1 MKIQLLL
8 TGNELMAGDIVDS
21 NSSMIA
27 DFLGQHGWRIS
38 RKVTVG
44 DDLTLLVSE
53 IKTLCQNA
61 DVLVINGGLGPT
73 VDDLTAQALA
83 LAAGLELAEH
93 PAAMDHLHTWC
104 ERRNFVL
111 NQANLKQAI
120 LPVGC
125 DILANETG
133 SAVGIHM
140 RIDGCQ
146 IFATPG
152 VPSELRP
159 MFRHEV
165 IPQLLANFDSDSIET
180 RRLLVFGRGE
190 STLQE
195 MISDQYPQWP
205 QEIDL
210 GFRASMPALEVKLT
224 ASGAN
229 AAQLDNWQQR
239 LIDDIFQDT
248 YIANAPSSLAQATV
262 DALYKEQLRLATA
275 ESCTGGMIASQIT
288 DIPGASQVFEA
299 GWVTYSNAMKT
310 AQLGVDESMLE
321 TLGAVSED
329 VAIAMAESARQHSGA
344 DIAISVTGIAGPEG
358 GSEAKPVGLVWIAL
372 ANADQTRSYALHMP
386 YGRSLFRSWVSA
398 ICLDLVRRAALGY
411 TLQPSYLQRHLTK
424 TQDK

>member
-21 NSSMIA
+21 NSSMMA
-27 DFLGQHGWRIS
+27 DFLGQHGWRIE

-44 DDLTLLVSE
+44 DDIELLVSE
-53 IKTLCQNA
+53 IKTQSESA
-61 DVLVINGGLGPT
+61 DVLIINGGLGPT

-83 LAAGLELAEH
+83 LAAGTRLAEH
-93 PAAMDHLHTWC
+93 PGAIAHLNHWC

-111 NQANLKQAI
+111 NQANLKQAV
-120 LPVGC
+120 LPEGC
-125 DILANETG
+125 GILANESG

-140 RIDGCQ
+140 VINSCQ

-152 VPSELRP
+152 VPSELRA

-165 IPQLLANFDSDSIET
+165 LPKLQSDFSSDSIET

-195 MISDQYPQWP
+195 LISAQYPDWP
-205 QEIDL
+205 VAIDL

-224 ASGAN
+224 ASGDDTAL
-229 AAQLDNWQQR
+229 LDEWQQR

-248 YIANAPSSLAQATV
+248 YVGNAPSSLAQATV
-262 DALYKEQLRLATA
+262 DALYGEQLRLASA

-310 AQLGVDESMLE
+310 ALLGIDNELLSSV
-321 TLGAVSED
+321 GAVSRE
-329 VAIAMAESARQHSGA
+329 VAEAMAESARQHSGA
-344 DIAISVTGIAGPEG
+344 DIAISVTGIAGPDG
-358 GSEAKPVGLVWIAL
+358 GTDSKPVGTVWIAL
-372 ANADQTRSYALHMP
+372 ALPGDTHSYALHLP
-386 YGRSLFRSWVSA
+386 YGRSFFRTWVSA

-411 TLQPSYLQRHLTK
+411 TLEPAYLDRHRA
-424 TQDK
+424 

>member
-27 DFLGQHGWRIS
+27 DFLGQHGWRIA
-38 RKVTVG
+38 RKVTVA
-44 DDLTLLVSE
+44 DDLELLVSE
-53 IKTLCQNA
+53 IQSMAGNS
-61 DVLVINGGLGPT
+61 DVLIVNGGLGPT

-83 LAAGLELAEH
+83 LSAGLPLAEH
-93 PAAMDHLHTWC
+93 PQAIAHLQNWC
-104 ERRNFVL
+104 SRRNFVL

-120 LPVGC
+120 LPEGC
-125 DILANETG
+125 NILGNESG
-133 SAVGIHM
+133 SAVGMHM
-140 RIDGCQ
+140 RIGNCE

-152 VPSELRP
+152 VPSELRS

-165 IPQLLANFDSDSIET
+165 LPILEANFASDRIET
-180 RRLLVFGRGE
+180 RRMLVFGRGE

-195 MISDQYPQWP
+195 LISGHYAKWP
-205 QEIDL
+205 TEVDL

-224 ASGAN
+224 AQGDN
-229 AAQLDNWQQR
+229 AALLDEWQQR

-248 YIANAPSSLAQATV
+248 YIDNAPSSLAQATV
-262 DALYKEQLRLATA
+262 DALYGEQLRLATA

-299 GWVTYSNAMKT
+299 GWVTYSNAMKMG
-310 AQLGVDESMLE
+310 QLGIDEGL
-321 TLGAVSED
+321 LNNHGAVSQE
-329 VAIAMAESARQHSGA
+329 VAEAMAESAKQHSGA

-358 GSEAKPVGLVWIAL
+358 GSDTKPVGTVWIAL
-372 ANADQTRSYALHMP
+372 ALEAETRSYALHMP
-386 YGRSLFRSWVSA
+386 YGRSMFRTWVSA

-411 TLQPSYLQRHLTK
+411 TLQPDYLERHLRK
-424 TQDK
+424 

>member
-21 NSSMIA
+21 NSSMMA
-27 DFLGQHGWRIS
+27 DFLGQHGWRIE

-44 DDLTLLVSE
+44 DDIELLVSE
-53 IKTLCQNA
+53 IKTQSESA
-61 DVLVINGGLGPT
+61 DVLIINGGLGPT

-83 LAAGLELAEH
+83 LAAGTRLAEH
-93 PAAMDHLHTWC
+93 PGAIAHLNRWC

-111 NQANLKQAI
+111 NQANLKQAV
-120 LPVGC
+120 LPEGC
-125 DILANETG
+125 GILANESG

-140 RIDGCQ
+140 VINNCQ

-152 VPSELRP
+152 VPSELRA

-165 IPQLLANFDSDSIET
+165 LPKLQSDFSSDSIET

-195 MISDQYPQWP
+195 LISGQYPDWP
-205 QEIDL
+205 AAIDL

-224 ASGAN
+224 ASGDDTAL
-229 AAQLDNWQQR
+229 LDEWQQR

-248 YIANAPSSLAQATV
+248 YVGNAPSSLAQATV
-262 DALYKEQLRLATA
+262 DALYGEQLRLASA

-310 AQLGVDESMLE
+310 ALLGIDNELLSSV
-321 TLGAVSED
+321 GAVSGE
-329 VAIAMAESARQHSGA
+329 VAEAMAESARQHSGA
-344 DIAISVTGIAGPEG
+344 DIAISVTGIAGPDG
-358 GSEAKPVGLVWIAL
+358 GTDSKPVGTVWIAL
-372 ANADQTRSYALHMP
+372 ALPGDTRSYALHLP
-386 YGRSLFRSWVSA
+386 YGRSFFHTWVSA

-411 TLQPSYLQRHLTK
+411 TLEPAYLNRHRA
-424 TQDK
+424 

>member
-21 NSSMIA
+21 NSSMMA
-27 DFLGQHGWRIS
+27 DYLGQHGWRIE

-44 DDLTLLVSE
+44 DDINVLVSE
-53 IKTLCQNA
+53 IQAICAAA
-61 DVLVINGGLGPT
+61 DVLIINGGLGPT

-83 LAAGLELAEH
+83 LAAGVRLAEH
-93 PAAMDHLHTWC
+93 PDAMAHLNQWC
-104 ERRNFVL
+104 ERRNFAL

-120 LPVGC
+120 LPEGC
-125 DILANETG
+125 AILDNETG
-133 SAVGIHM
+133 SAVGMHL
-140 RIDGCQ
+140 RINNCQ

-152 VPSELRP
+152 VPSELKS

-165 IPQLLANFDSDSIET
+165 LPKLLADFSSDSIET

-195 MISDQYPQWP
+195 MISERYPDWP
-205 QEIDL
+205 DSLDL

-229 AAQLDNWQQR
+229 TALLDAWQQR

-248 YIANAPSSLAQATV
+248 YIGNAPSSMAQATV
-262 DALYKEQLRLATA
+262 DALHGEQLRLATA

-288 DIPGASQVFEA
+288 DVPGASQVFEA
-299 GWVTYSNAMKT
+299 GWVTYSNAMKNT
-310 AQLGVDESMLE
+310 LLGVDEDL
-321 TLGAVSED
+321 LNRVGAVSRE
-329 VAIAMAESARQHSGA
+329 VAEAMAESARQHSGA
-344 DIAISVTGIAGPEG
+344 DIAVSVTGIAGPDG
-358 GSEAKPVGLVWIAL
+358 GSDTKPVGTVWIAL
-372 ANADQTRSYALHMP
+372 ARPTETRSYALHMP

-398 ICLDLVRRAALGY
+398 ICLDLIRRAALGY
-411 TLQPSYLQRHLTK
+411 TLDPAYLDRHRS
-424 TQDK
+424 

>member
-21 NSSMIA
+21 NSSMMA
-27 DFLGQHGWRIS
+27 DFLGQHGWRIE

-44 DDLTLLVSE
+44 DDIELLVSE
-53 IKTLCQNA
+53 IKTQSESA
-61 DVLVINGGLGPT
+61 DVLIINGGLGPT

-83 LAAGLELAEH
+83 LAAGTRLAEH
-93 PAAMDHLHTWC
+93 PGAIAHLNHWC

-111 NQANLKQAI
+111 NQANLKQAV
-120 LPVGC
+120 LPEGC
-125 DILANETG
+125 GILANESG

-140 RIDGCQ
+140 VINNCQ

-152 VPSELRP
+152 VPSELRA

-165 IPQLLANFDSDSIET
+165 LPKLQSDFSSDSIET

-195 MISDQYPQWP
+195 LISGQYPDWP
-205 QEIDL
+205 VAIDL

-224 ASGAN
+224 ASGDDTAL
-229 AAQLDNWQQR
+229 LDEWQQR

-248 YIANAPSSLAQATV
+248 YVGNAPSSLAQATV
-262 DALYKEQLRLATA
+262 DALYGEQLRLASA

-310 AQLGVDESMLE
+310 ALLGIDNELLSSV
-321 TLGAVSED
+321 GAVSRE
-329 VAIAMAESARQHSGA
+329 VAEAMAESARQHSGA
-344 DIAISVTGIAGPEG
+344 DIAISVTGIAGPDG
-358 GSEAKPVGLVWIAL
+358 GTDSKPVGTVWIAL
-372 ANADQTRSYALHMP
+372 ALPGETHSYALHLP
-386 YGRSLFRSWVSA
+386 YGRSFFRTWVSA

-411 TLQPSYLQRHLTK
+411 TLEPAYLDRHRA
-424 TQDK
+424 

>member
-21 NSSMIA
+21 NSSMMA
-27 DFLGQHGWRIS
+27 DFLGQHGWRIE

-44 DDLTLLVSE
+44 DDIELLVSE
-53 IKTLCQNA
+53 IKTQSESA
-61 DVLVINGGLGPT
+61 DVLIINGGLGPT

-83 LAAGLELAEH
+83 LAAGTRLAEH
-93 PAAMDHLHTWC
+93 PGAIAHLNHWC

-111 NQANLKQAI
+111 NQANLKQAV
-120 LPVGC
+120 LPEGC
-125 DILANETG
+125 GILANESG

-140 RIDGCQ
+140 VINNCQ

-152 VPSELRP
+152 VPSELRA

-165 IPQLLANFDSDSIET
+165 LPKLQSDFSSDSIET

-195 MISDQYPQWP
+195 LISGQYPDWP
-205 QEIDL
+205 VAIDL

-224 ASGAN
+224 ASGDDTAL
-229 AAQLDNWQQR
+229 LDEWQQR

-248 YIANAPSSLAQATV
+248 YVGNAPSSLAQATV
-262 DALYKEQLRLATA
+262 DALYGEQLRLASA

-310 AQLGVDESMLE
+310 ALLGIDNELLSSV
-321 TLGAVSED
+321 GAVSRE
-329 VAIAMAESARQHSGA
+329 VAEAMAESARQHSGA
-344 DIAISVTGIAGPEG
+344 DIAISVTGIAGPDG
-358 GSEAKPVGLVWIAL
+358 GTDSKPVGTVWIAL
-372 ANADQTRSYALHMP
+372 ALPGDTHSYALHLP
-386 YGRSLFRSWVSA
+386 YGRSFFRTWVSA

-411 TLQPSYLQRHLTK
+411 TLEPAYLDRHRA
-424 TQDK
+424 